1 MKYNKLMKKFKVFA
15 LSFFIVLI
23 LFNFKIVKVQGNS
36 MYPILKNN
44 TFLIADRYLYKLFEI
59 QKNDILLLE
68 VDKKEVVKKIVGFP
82 GENINI
88 ENKKITL
95 EKNEIYVLGENLP
108 ESIDSREYGPL
119 KTNQIIGK
127 IVLVF

>member
-15 LSFFIVLI
+15 LSFILVLL

-36 MYPILKNN
+36 MYPILKDN
-44 TFLIADRYLYKLFEI
+44 TFLIADRYLHKLFEI

-68 VDKKEVVKKIVGFP
+68 VDKKEVVKKIVGFT
-82 GENINI
+82 GENILI
-88 ENKKITL
+88 ENKKISL

-119 KTNQIIGK
+119 KTSQIIGK